1 MTSTWRRCA
10 RLPSG
15 RVPEER
21 LSEWAEE
28 YVWEGLLGVTENDV
42 PECLGADL
50 LAWALGQVDWQE
62 LVTAFKALPE
72 EVEEGTQPEGVA

>member
-1 MTSTWRRCA
+1 
-10 RLPSG
+10 
-15 RVPEER
+15 VN
-21 LSEWAEE
+21 
-28 YVWEGLLGVTENDV
+28 ENDV

-72 EVEEGTQPEGVA
+72 EAAEDAQPGGVA